1 MADLLHQELRETP
14 IAFRSVLAGS
24 LIAIQTKQELVV
36 WAVRN
41 GLLDEVEVSGDAQP
55 APEEGQ

>member
-1 MADLLHQELRETP
+1 
-14 IAFRSVLAGS
+14 VLAGS